1 MKMKIIIILVIFIVI
16 LIFSYSIMNKE
27 EINYSILGDKE
38 LFSNNIIY
46 KNFSDLIYDELD
58 KENNFG
64 FYSKD
69 FIFDNARIID
79 IINDIKDNKSIDGFH
94 IQNMLKRTN
103 ILILN
108 VGENEIYYKLSTVND
123 DENRI
128 FKYLDEVFDDYLL
141 LLDIIKRYN
150 DGKIIVLG
158 YYNNTNDKHNDK
170 YYKYMNNMIY
180 RYCKNHDLLY
190 IDSFEILNNNSDYL
204 TNNTPTYVTNEG
216 NLALFNKIYNK
227 INKLY
232 LHKNY

>member
-38 LFSNNIIY
+38 LFSNNIIS

-158 YYNNTNDKHNDK
+158 YYNNTNDKHSDK

-190 IDSFEILNNNSDYL
+190 IDLFEILNNNSDYL